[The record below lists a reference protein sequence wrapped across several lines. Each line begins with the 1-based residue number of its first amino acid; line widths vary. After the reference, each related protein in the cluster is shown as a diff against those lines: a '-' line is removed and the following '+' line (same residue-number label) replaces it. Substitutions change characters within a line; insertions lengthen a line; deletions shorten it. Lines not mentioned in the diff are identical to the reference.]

1 MEIIDYNSNFYPSSL
16 KKIKNPPKKL
26 YAIGNVNLLNTTC
39 FSIVGS
45 RVCSKYG
52 MEMAKFF
59 SKELSFQNLTI
70 VSGMAL
76 GIDAISHHSTLN
88 VGGYTI
94 AVLGCGFNKIFP
106 EENIGLY
113 NKIIENNGLVISEYC
128 PDEEACSK
136 NFLARNRIVSGLS
149 IGLLVVE
156 AASRSGTSVTAKL
169 AKEQGKKVFCIPH
182 NIGDKYGVGINRLI
196 KNGAIVITSPE
207 EIINSF
213 NFLNYKAC
221 EEKNVFS
228 PTKKNIP
235 KQYEEIYN
243 ILIGPPQNLSQICE
257 KINKPIQFIISIISN
272 LILILLKQKK
282 DIKQMYFKQSI
293 GKLGE
298 DIACLYLEK
307 NNYKIIKRNFRCK
320 QGELDIIAFNLK
332 KELIFIEVK
341 TRNNINY
348 GFACEAVNKY
358 KKRHIYNCA
367 KYYLFLNNFNN
378 INIRFDIIEIYFKNN
393 KTYLNHI
400 KQAF

>member
-1 MEIIDYNSNFYPSSL
+1 M
-16 KKIKNPPKKL
+16 
-26 YAIGNVNLLNTTC
+26 
-39 FSIVGS
+39 
-45 RVCSKYG
+45 
-52 MEMAKFF
+52 
-59 SKELSFQNLTI
+59 
-70 VSGMAL
+70 
-76 GIDAISHHSTLN
+76 
-88 VGGYTI
+88 
-94 AVLGCGFNKIFP
+94 
-106 EENIGLY
+106 
-113 NKIIENNGLVISEYC
+113 
-128 PDEEACSK
+128 
-136 NFLARNRIVSGLS
+136 
-149 IGLLVVE
+149 
-156 AASRSGTSVTAKL
+156 
-169 AKEQGKKVFCIPH
+169 
-182 NIGDKYGVGINRLI
+182 
-196 KNGAIVITSPE
+196 
-207 EIINSF
+207 
-213 NFLNYKAC
+213 
-221 EEKNVFS
+221 
-228 PTKKNIP
+228 
-235 KQYEEIYN
+235 
-243 ILIGPPQNLSQICE
+243 
-257 KINKPIQFIISIISN
+257 
-272 LILILLKQKK
+272 KQKK

>member
-1 MEIIDYNSNFYPSSL
+1 M
-16 KKIKNPPKKL
+16 
-26 YAIGNVNLLNTTC
+26 
-39 FSIVGS
+39 
-45 RVCSKYG
+45 CSKYG

-207 EIINSF
+207 EIIN
-213 NFLNYKAC
+213 
-221 EEKNVFS
+221 
-228 PTKKNIP
+228 
-235 KQYEEIYN
+235 
-243 ILIGPPQNLSQICE
+243 
-257 KINKPIQFIISIISN
+257 
-272 LILILLKQKK
+272 
-282 DIKQMYFKQSI
+282 
-293 GKLGE
+293 
-298 DIACLYLEK
+298 IA
-307 NNYKIIKRNFRCK
+307 I
-320 QGELDIIAFNLK
+320 
-332 KELIFIEVK
+332 
-341 TRNNINY
+341 
-348 GFACEAVNKY
+348 
-358 KKRHIYNCA
+358 
-367 KYYLFLNNFNN
+367 
-378 INIRFDIIEIYFKNN
+378 
-393 KTYLNHI
+393 
-400 KQAF
+400 

>member
-88 VGGYTI
+88 VEGYTI

-156 AASRSGTSVTAKL
+156 AAFRSGTSVTAKL

-213 NFLNYKAC
+213 DFLNYKAC

-257 KINKPIQFIISIISN
+257 KINKPIQFINNAIF
-272 LILILLKQKK
+272 
-282 DIKQMYFKQSI
+282 M
-293 GKLGE
+293 
-298 DIACLYLEK
+298 LEL
-307 NNYKIIKRNFRCK
+307 NGNIIKT
-320 QGELDIIAFNLK
+320 
-332 KELIFIEVK
+332 KEG
-341 TRNNINY
+341 Y
-348 GFACEAVNKY
+348 
-358 KKRHIYNCA
+358 
-367 KYYLFLNNFNN
+367 
-378 INIRFDIIEIYFKNN
+378 
-393 KTYLNHI
+393 
-400 KQAF
+400 QANVF